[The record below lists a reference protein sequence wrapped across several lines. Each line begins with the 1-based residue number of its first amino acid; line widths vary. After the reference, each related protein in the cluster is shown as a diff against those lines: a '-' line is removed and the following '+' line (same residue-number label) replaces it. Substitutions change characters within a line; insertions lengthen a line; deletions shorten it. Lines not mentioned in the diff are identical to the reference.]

1 MELQVTADM
10 PRKKYEKKWQFCV
23 GSCHASTLLRR
34 DAIELLKRVHEE
46 LGIKRVRC
54 HGIFNDDLGT
64 ITRFSQIFGLPMGEH
79 IAEYNFYKVGL
90 VYDNLLSIGMQP
102 FVELSFM
109 PEALASD
116 PTRSFIYGSIPS
128 MPKDMECWKDYIR
141 AFLSYLFHRYGEEE
155 VTQWYFEVWNEPDL
169 ASTFYEGNQ
178 MDYFRFYEETARA
191 IKDFCPRLMVG
202 GPASSASKWIDIF
215 VGYCRKHQAPL
226 DFVST
231 HQYVGEPF
239 IGIKEENEASL
250 SDEKNEERQK
260 KELEKKAAEEKLRK
274 QQKAFLEKLPP
285 DTPILSCLHR
295 MFGSTDATQRKDL
308 DADLLP
314 KNAEIVRKQAKGLP
328 VFYTE
333 WNMSA
338 SFGAYSQDTRKV
350 AAYDVRTSLAIED
363 LVDGDSIWC
372 YSDIFEEL
380 HQFKEPF
387 HGGYGMMTYHG
398 IPKPVY
404 HGMHMLAEA
413 KNNRIELDE
422 SQFTEIK
429 AAAFEDETEIQ
440 VLLFRQNLYQ
450 SEEEKETARV
460 FVELP
465 ERPGR
470 VYLQRID
477 EEHCNPLKIWE
488 KMGKPNDLTKEE
500 ISCIMECSEMK
511 DETWDY
517 TYADGKLE
525 METMLGIN
533 DLCFLR
539 IEKNDGGGKRK

>member
-1 MELQVTADM
+1 MELQITADL
-10 PRKKYEKKWQFCV
+10 PRKNYEKKWQFCV

-64 ITRFSQIFGLPMGEH
+64 VTRFSQIFGLPMGEH
-79 IAEYNFYKVGL
+79 ITEYNFYKVGL

-109 PEALASD
+109 PEALAAD
-116 PTRSFIYGSIPS
+116 PTRSFIYGSITS
-128 MPKDMECWKDYIR
+128 MPQNIERWKDYIR
-141 AFLSYLFHRYGEEE
+141 AFLTYLFHRYGEEE
-155 VTQWYFEVWNEPDL
+155 VKQWYFEVWNEPDL
-169 ASTFYEGNQ
+169 VSTFYEGNQ

-191 IKDFCPRLMVG
+191 IKEFCPCLRVG

-215 VGYCRKHQAPL
+215 VDYCREHRVPL

-239 IGIKEENEASL
+239 IGVKEEEEACFY
-250 SDEKNEERQK
+250 DEKEKKQQK
-260 KELEKKAAEEKLRK
+260 KEAEENLRE
-274 QQKAFLEKLPP
+274 QQKAFLKKLPP
-285 DTPILSCLHR
+285 DTSILSCLR
-295 MFGSTDATQRKDL
+295 QMFGGTDATQRKDM
-308 DADLLP
+308 DAELLP
-314 KNAEIVRKQAKGLP
+314 KNAVIVKEQAKGLP

-350 AAYDVRTSLAIED
+350 AAYDVRTSLAMED
-363 LVDGDSIWC
+363 LVDGNSIWC

-387 HGGYGMMTYHG
+387 HGGYGLMTYHG

-404 HGMHMLAEA
+404 HGMRMLADA
-413 KNNRIELDE
+413 KKSRIALDI
-422 SQFTEIK
+422 SQFTEIE

-450 SEEEKETARV
+450 SDEPKETARV
-460 FVELP
+460 FVELTEHP
-465 ERPGR
+465 ER

-477 EEHCNPLKIWE
+477 ENHCNPLKIWE
-488 KMGKPNDLTKEE
+488 EMGKPNDLTKKEAE
-500 ISCIMECSEMK
+500 YIMESSKMEN
-511 DETWDY
+511 ENLDY
-517 TYADGKLE
+517 TYTDGKAV
-525 METMLGIN
+525 MEIKLGVN
-533 DLCFLR
+533 DLYFLR
-539 IEKNDGGGKRK
+539 IEKKAEEEKENEKRK